1 MSAHVHESPN
11 LVVSPAHENDRLLGD
26 VEPEP
31 IALLRNAAL
40 VADAEP
46 VTEMDAVDV
55 APEDLGIRIELLEE
69 RRSLGLAFDQ
79 RCDAVHDGDCTA

>member
-1 MSAHVHESPN
+1 MSAHVHECPD
-11 LVVSPAHENDRLLGD
+11 LAVPPTHENDRLLGE

-46 VTEMDAVDV
+46 VAKVDAVDV
-55 APEDLGIRIELLEE
+55 APEDLGIRIELREE
-69 RRSLGLAFDQ
+69 
-79 RCDAVHDGDCTA
+79 